1 MTDQETNSE
10 ATTTLTTEQ
19 VGEFLPEALRPYWSV
34 LNEYP
39 IIAAVIIIVIGF
51 IAATI
56 LVSIMKRT
64 VTQLTK
70 RTKTDIDDQLLGI
83 LSRPAFLAVLYA
95 SLAVA
100 TVSLRLPDTFTSVVI
115 NILLSLTL
123 LIWMNAAISV
133 VSLLLST
140 LVRFKDRF
148 EVVQAST
155 VPLFDMVAKILLIAI
170 AGYMLLRIW
179 NVDATAWLA
188 SAGVAGIAIGFAAR
202 DTLAN
207 LFSGVF
213 IVVDSPYKV
222 GDFVNLDTG
231 ERGMVTHVGLRS
243 TRMLTRDDIEITVPN
258 AVMANQKI
266 VNESAGSSPQ
276 RRVRVKAGVGYGSD
290 ADQVVDVLNAIAN
303 DHPEVVKTPS
313 PRVRLRALGD
323 SSLDFEL
330 LCWISE
336 PVHRGKITH
345 ELLMEVYR
353 RFNAEGIEIPFP
365 KSDLYIRSMPSTTSA
380 TD

>member
-258 AVMANQKI
+258 AVMANQKSY
-266 VNESAGSSPQ
+266 NEIAGSSPQ
-276 RRVRVKAGVGYGSD
+276 LRVRV
-290 ADQVVDVLNAIAN
+290 
-303 DHPEVVKTPS
+303 
-313 PRVRLRALGD
+313 
-323 SSLDFEL
+323 
-330 LCWISE
+330 
-336 PVHRGKITH
+336 
-345 ELLMEVYR
+345 
-353 RFNAEGIEIPFP
+353 
-365 KSDLYIRSMPSTTSA
+365 
-380 TD
+380 